1 MRLATIFCVLIFS
14 GQTAFA
20 QDHALAMHG
29 APQLAAD
36 FTHYN
41 YASPNALQGRTLKQA
56 QIGSFDS
63 LNPFSIRGNAAKN
76 IRERVFE
83 SLLDRHYDE
92 SFSLYGL
99 LAETVTAAPD
109 RSSVTFTIRRQAKF
123 ADGKPVTAADV
134 AFTLAAFARSRA
146 PQSSLLL

>member
-1 MRLATIFCVLIFS
+1 MRLATIFCALIFF
-14 GQTAFA
+14 GQSAFA

-41 YASPNALQGRTLKQA
+41 YASPNALQERTLKQA

-92 SFSLYGL
+92 PFALYGL
-99 LAETVTAAPD
+99 LAERGANRYPIASLRAEDFLIQNPRGTRSAP
-109 RSSVTFTIRRQAKF
+109 T
-123 ADGKPVTAADV
+123 PV
-134 AFTLAAFARSRA
+134 
-146 PQSSLLL
+146 QK

>member
-83 SLLDRHYDE
+83 KN
-92 SFSLYGL
+92 
-99 LAETVTAAPD
+99 V
-109 RSSVTFTIRRQAKF
+109 RR
-123 ADGKPVTAADV
+123 
-134 AFTLAAFARSRA
+134 R
-146 PQSSLLL
+146 

>member
-41 YASPNALQGRTLKQA
+41 YASPNALQGGHLKTSA
-56 QIGSFDS
+56 
-63 LNPFSIRGNAAKN
+63 N
-76 IRERVFE
+76 
-83 SLLDRHYDE
+83 
-92 SFSLYGL
+92 
-99 LAETVTAAPD
+99 
-109 RSSVTFTIRRQAKF
+109 RQF
-123 ADGKPVTAADV
+123 
-134 AFTLAAFARSRA
+134 
-146 PQSSLLL
+146 